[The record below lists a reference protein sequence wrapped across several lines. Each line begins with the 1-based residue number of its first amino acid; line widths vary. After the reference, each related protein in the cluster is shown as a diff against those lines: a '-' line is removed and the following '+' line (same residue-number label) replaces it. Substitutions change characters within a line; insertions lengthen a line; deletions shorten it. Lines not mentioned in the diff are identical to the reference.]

1 MNTEVIQ
8 QPTTLP
14 QISPEIIQA
23 LVLQGDLGKMN
34 DGQKVEYYNNFCQ
47 SLGLN
52 PLTQPFQI
60 IKFQGKE
67 KLYATKDCTDQL
79 RKLYRVSITDLK
91 REQLGDLLMVTAK
104 ATDGSGKTDIAT
116 GVLSV
121 AGLGGENLS
130 NAIMKAE
137 SKAKRRVTLSICGL
151 GILDEL
157 ETDALR
163 NGRATENLV
172 ETLDTTY
179 DDIKTEDVPNEL
191 VEAIKLCTTKKEVNT
206 IFSANPELQVLDSFK
221 ELVKKR
227 HADIDLELMQ
237 AKFNSANNGN
247 S

>member
-1 MNTEVIQ
+1 MTTDIIQ
-8 QPTTLP
+8 QPT
-14 QISPEIIQA
+14 ISPEIIQA
-23 LVLQGDLGKMN
+23 LVLNGDLSKMN
-34 DGQKVEYYNNFCQ
+34 DNQKVEYYNNFCG

-116 GVLSV
+116 GVLCIT
-121 AGLGGENLS
+121 GLGGENLS

-157 ETDALR
+157 ETESLR
-163 NGRATENLV
+163 NGNARAKEE
-172 ETLDTTY
+172 ETIDTTY
-179 DDIKTEDVPNEL
+179 DDIKTDDIPQEI
-191 VEAIKLCTTKKEVNT
+191 VEAIKLCDTKAEVNK
-206 IFSANPELQVLDSFK
+206 IYNDHPELQELESFK
-221 ELVKKR
+221 ELGRKR
-227 HADIDLELMQ
+227 KSDIDFEAMQ
-237 AKFNSANNGN
+237 VKFNAMNNGN
-247 S
+247 T